1 MQALRQLSRSARLF
15 PAVTRLAP
23 SVVPAR
29 CYAKEVRF
37 GTEGQQAMLQ
47 GVNKLADAVAVTLG
61 PKVSV
66 RVKRSGERGTER
78 VLVKCTVNPA

>member
-1 MQALRQLSRSARLF
+1 MQALRHLSRSARIF
-15 PAVTRLAP
+15 SSPARLAP

-37 GTEGQQAMLQ
+37 GTEGQQSMLQ

-61 PKVSV
+61 PKVCMV
-66 RVKRSGERGTER
+66 RAQWVGGW
-78 VLVKCTVNPA
+78 VLMLVCC

>member
-1 MQALRQLSRSARLF
+1 MQALRYLSRSARLF

-29 CYAKEVRF
+29 CYAKEIKF

-61 PKVSV
+61 PKVCGWV
-66 RVKRSGERGTER
+66 QRAGGRG
-78 VLVKCTVNPA
+78 